1 MSSLNVDTQPTNVT
15 AEIPLSELF
24 GYTTSLRGMSQGR
37 AFYRCGTFS
46 SLSLATMSSALVAGF
61 TALSMAAILPSLSM

>member
-1 MSSLNVDTQPTNVT
+1 MVT

-37 AFYRCGTFS
+37 AS
-46 SLSLATMSSALVAGF
+46 ATMEFMEYRPMPA
-61 TALSMAAILPSLSM
+61 SMMKEVLEAQQGGKGAKK